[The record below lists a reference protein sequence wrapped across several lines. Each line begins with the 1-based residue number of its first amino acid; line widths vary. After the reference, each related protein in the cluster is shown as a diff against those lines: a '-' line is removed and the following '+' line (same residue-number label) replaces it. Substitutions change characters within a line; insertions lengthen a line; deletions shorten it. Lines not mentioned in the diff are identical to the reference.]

1 MSGFVLPV
9 HKEPEWTSHDAVHR
23 LRAVLGV
30 QEIGH
35 AGSLDPFAT
44 GILLCGIGRG
54 TKVLSYLM
62 ELRKDYE
69 GTMRLGRITETGD
82 LTGAVIEERP
92 VGVVTLEAAR
102 DLTTRFLGHQAQ
114 IPPMVSAIK
123 HQGKRLYELARAGI
137 EVERQPRTV
146 EVDSFEITAIHGD
159 QVDFRIICGRGTYVR
174 GLARDFGEA
183 LGPGACVERLRRSAI
198 GPFSDDQAVRLIGVR
213 EEVAEECRKKSVGLA
228 PALAHV
234 PALHLV
240 PDWVRR
246 VRRGEQPPWRGVT
259 DHEIPEGNRYRLLGP
274 AGDLVALASLEAIP
288 GPIDRTWRDC
298 WELKLDRV
306 L

>member
-1 MSGFVLPV
+1 MSGFVLPI
-9 HKEPEWTSHDAVHR
+9 HKEVDWTSHDAVHM
-23 LRAVLGV
+23 LRTVLGI

-54 TKVLSYLM
+54 TKVISYLM
-62 ELRKDYE
+62 DLRKTYE
-69 GTMRLGRITETGD
+69 GTMHLGKITETGD
-82 LTGAVIEERP
+82 VTGTVIEERP
-92 VGVVTLEAAR
+92 VDPITLDEAR
-102 DLTTRFLGHQAQ
+102 DLAARFIGRQEQ

-137 EVERQPRTV
+137 EVERRPRTV
-146 EVDSFEITAIHGD
+146 EVDSFEVISVLGH
-159 QVDFRIICGRGTYVR
+159 VVEFRIVCSKGTYVR

-183 LGPGACVERLRRSAI
+183 LGPGACVETLHRSAI
-198 GPFSDDQAVRLIGVR
+198 GGFSDDRAVRLTGDRNEI
-213 EEVAEECRKKSVGLA
+213 ADSCKAAAVGLA
-228 PALAHV
+228 SALGHV

-240 PDWVRR
+240 ADWVRR
-246 VRRGEQPPWRGVT
+246 VRRGEQPPWRAVT
-259 DHEIPEGNRYRLLGP
+259 ESEILSCDHYRLLGP
-274 AGDLVALASLEAIP
+274 AGDLVALVSLEPVP
-288 GPIDRTWRDC
+288 GPIDRPWRDC